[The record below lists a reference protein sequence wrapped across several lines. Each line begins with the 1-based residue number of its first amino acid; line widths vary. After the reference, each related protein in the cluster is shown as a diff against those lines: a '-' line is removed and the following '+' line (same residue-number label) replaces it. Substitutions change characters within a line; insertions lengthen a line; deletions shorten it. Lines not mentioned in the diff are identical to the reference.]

1 MSQHLRL
8 IGPVA
13 GEDPSAH
20 MAGLAPWGGLGEQ
33 YPWETTEPDAQAECR
48 TGLNLSAFRIP
59 ALHCGPRPKACG
71 I

>member
-48 TGLNLSAFRIP
+48 TGLNLSAF
-59 ALHCGPRPKACG
+59 
-71 I
+71 